1 MVLDS
6 VHAASLASPL
16 YGGEF
21 AERVRLSSLLDAD
34 GAFVVLRRQKSVT
47 GTERCFGP
55 SLQVCMTDFDG
66 SDGVK
71 VTEIGVLPSGL
82 ASLEDGRVQI

>member
-1 MVLDS
+1 MSKERQAVASRICPRQFINENFNNSQEGEAVVLDS

-47 GTERCFGP
+47 GTE
-55 SLQVCMTDFDG
+55 
-66 SDGVK
+66 
-71 VTEIGVLPSGL
+71 
-82 ASLEDGRVQI
+82 